1 VLTVSKLSGI
11 YGVLPSGLE
20 SDDLLNRAEAALK
33 GGVRILQFRDKKQG
47 YKRALQRAMALR
59 QLTLEYEATFIVN
72 DSIQLA
78 LDCSA
83 DGVHLGR
90 NDETLT
96 TAKLSEIGEKLMV
109 GITCRADAAL
119 AKSVLDSGVDYV
131 AFGAVWK
138 TVTKPE
144 VPEIGLQRLAK
155 ARQIFPDAT
164 ICAIGGISAANI
176 AAVKAT
182 GADCAALISG
192 LFAAQDIELQA
203 RKLVEIWSLA

>member
-1 VLTVSKLSGI
+1 MAKLTGI
-11 YGVLPSGLE
+11 YGILPSDLE
-20 SDDLLNRAEAALK
+20 TDDLLARAKNALD

-59 QLTLEYEATFIVN
+59 KLTFEYGATFIVN

-78 LDCSA
+78 LDSAA

-96 TAKLSEIGEKLMV
+96 AARLSEIGNKMLV
-109 GITCRADAAL
+109 GMSCRADAAF

-131 AFGAVWK
+131 AFGAIWK
-138 TVTKPE
+138 TQSKPG
-144 VPEIGLQRLAK
+144 VPEIGLYRLAK
-155 ARQIFPDAT
+155 ARQMFPAAN
-164 ICAIGGISAANI
+164 ICAIGGISVGNV
-176 AAVKAT
+176 AAVKAA

-192 LFAAQDIELQA
+192 LFAAEDIKA
-203 RKLVEIWSLA
+203 RARELVEIWNPA